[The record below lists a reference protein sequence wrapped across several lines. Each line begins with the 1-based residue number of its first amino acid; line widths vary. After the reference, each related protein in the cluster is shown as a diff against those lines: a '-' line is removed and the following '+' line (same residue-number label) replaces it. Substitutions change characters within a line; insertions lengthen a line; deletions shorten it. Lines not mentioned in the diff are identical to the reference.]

1 MLGLDLLQLLV
12 AVGDGLREGLGLL
25 EILVFVHHG
34 VYGVRKWSA
43 ERSRPQ
49 IGRLVLLVIEL
60 LFAMRGRQS
69 LPREGIDEQGMLLEI
84 LLESILLREDTST
97 VGITSVIIV
106 VAFLYAVAVVVAVDV
121 VVDAIDVGA
130 PIDVGGVVLLKQ
142 HQRTSVVCV
151 VVLSIVFGTD
161 IEIIIVNITIVR
173 NRLYQIWRFSVL
185 SILDV
190 VQLLV

>member
-1 MLGLDLLQLLV
+1 
-12 AVGDGLREGLGLL
+12 
-25 EILVFVHHG
+25 
-34 VYGVRKWSA
+34 
-43 ERSRPQ
+43 
-49 IGRLVLLVIEL
+49 
-60 LFAMRGRQS
+60 MRGRQS
-69 LPREGIDEQGMLLEI
+69 LPGEGIDEQGMLLEI

-142 HQRTSVVCV
+142 HQRASVVCV

-161 IEIIIVNITIVR
+161 IEIIVVNITIVR